1 MSTIEIKVTGRELSF
16 INMPTISAGAVGA
29 DSIKFEFESPSV
41 WDGYIKY
48 CVVFKNRSQYC
59 PEALDNSNIAQ
70 ISSNMLSNEGILYI
84 GLCGYK
90 DATRL
95 TSTIVSYEIKNG
107 VYCIHSSEEEEL
119 AKTKFEQIL
128 EYYDATLRE
137 QQAINERLDEI
148 EKAPF
153 NVKLFG
159 ARGNGIDD
167 DAGAIQSAINAAR
180 DAGGGT
186 VFFPSGTYYFSHTVT
201 FASNIKLQGDI
212 NTVFTADKISGDYP
226 KRTSNFLEIGSLG
239 GNSVTEYN
247 GFSNVEINNIIFDLG
262 GQWSLNGDVLTYK
275 AKYDSSSPTGSFR
288 GFYSYCP
295 IVACHGDGLRVINC
309 TFKNGIYGGYT
320 GNGGTNPHIMDL
332 GGVKNILIE
341 GCTFEPIFATTTGIS
356 NWMGINGS
364 DTGSPDP
371 TNFELIQLDACYGD
385 GGTSGIKGKF
395 DGTICR
401 DVIIRN
407 NKFYGLPDY
416 DWKKVVN
423 NTGDNDQLLIKPNI
437 TVSTNA
443 ASAIYDINYSQW
455 RFGKYAAIGTCHE
468 FKNSNYQPQNV
479 EIYDNYFEG
488 SWNSHYCG
496 SKPCI
501 NEAFNAAIEANH
513 KDVQGRLYPIINEKW
528 EPARKFCNGA
538 IYAYPGARGYN
549 VHNNTFKET
558 TPYTENKSTAVF
570 LYSSLAGTVHDN
582 IFIEYGEPLP
592 RGKKE
597 ESMSGFTFEAG
608 DAWSSSKTG
617 YYDGVAYCK
626 SSNNIWIKNGE
637 LSEELDCLGKVQD
650 INFAPIENSDDT
662 TAGYTLSFTKT
673 NGTGA
678 FSVMH
683 GKDGTSPTIKL
694 TGLVSNDPDIRDGTQ
709 VTITDVNGT
718 DSFQV
723 YDGKSAYEIA
733 LDSGFEG
740 SKEEWLE
747 SLHGDGADFMGTEF
761 TDDDQGKFVHIGT
774 DRKPELVNLLGARW
788 EIGTGGLDFTSIV
801 GRTWFMDRVRR
812 ALCDAGMVFDV
823 VRYGAIGNGQTDD
836 GWAIQTA
843 IDECHAIGGGTI
855 HFPAGIYNI
864 TRTLFYYS
872 NMTFKFEKGAM
883 IRKMTDTD
891 HGSSNPSAIFA
902 PYFETEIALL
912 NNGKGTSGFASNR
925 YAVENVVFEGGTI
938 SGYSWN
944 GSSVNTSPSSV
955 VLLTCLCRN
964 IKFYNMTFD
973 GNSGGHSI
981 EINSSTDVTV
991 RDCRFTGFVSSPG
1004 LMNPTNSSLRDWSN
1018 AGGMYTENIQIDA
1031 ATAGAIASQLRITKG
1046 DESYKA
1052 PNGKIYDVWYK
1063 YTRDTSLNYRAIGG
1077 YFDFTLLPPGD
1088 QYNIHQDAIGE
1099 KLSYLNKDNTPLTQD
1114 QIKGM
1119 PGFHQCCHNIEIA
1132 SCYFENNQDTEGGT
1146 WTWVPPT
1153 SGQNNGHW
1161 ASLPN
1166 TCFVSAIGCH
1176 TSFRAINESHANE
1189 AHDKHSGIKIHDNT
1203 FIWPTNHYHGGT
1215 ANDSS
1220 YWRGVIAFGT
1230 NESVNSN
1237 KAFEDVHIYNVSI
1250 HGNMFYRNKDCLI
1263 DETQPKIGYAIT
1275 TIRDDTRYTRENVN
1289 VPQSK
1294 YKIYGNFYAGIN
1306 GWENGTSSEIYQE
1319 GSTLVITDGIS
1330 MPVKSGENLMF
1341 Y

>member
-1 MSTIEIKVTGRELSF
+1 MSILDISVNERNLFFKNT
-16 INMPTISAGAVGA
+16 PTITTESRDIDYVRFDFEDTSWSEYTKFCVFM
-29 DSIKFEFESPSV
+29 DSSEQNKISRLLEV
-41 WDGYIKY
+41 D
-48 CVVFKNRSQYC
+48 FKAKI
-59 PEALDNSNIAQ
+59 PNSFLRKEEY
-70 ISSNMLSNEGILYI
+70 MYI
-84 GLCGYK
+84 GLCGVK
-90 DATRL
+90 TTGEEI
-95 TSTIVSYEIKNG
+95 TSTILIYNP
-107 VYCIHSSEEEEL
+107 
-119 AKTKFEQIL
+119 AKGIFDIGESVEPPSNFYDQALENYNQIL
-128 EYYDATLRE
+128 NLCNEISETYDSLME
-137 QQAINERLDEI
+137 NL
-148 EKAPF
+148 PF
-153 NVKLFG
+153 YNVKYFG
-159 ARGNGIDD
+159 AIGDGIVDD
-167 DAGAIQSAINAAR
+167 STAIQNTINTAR
-180 DAGGGT
+180 DAGGG
-186 VFFPSGTYYFSHTVT
+186 VVYFPSGTYYFSKSIT
-201 FASNIKLQGDI
+201 FASNIKLLGDT
-212 NTVFTADKISGDYP
+212 NTIFTADKDLGYDADGLKIYDYSSM
-226 KRTSNFLEIGSLG
+226 RTSNFLNIGTA
-239 GNSVTEYN
+239 NSGEYN

-262 GQWSLNGDVLTYK
+262 GQWWFDDSNRLNYR
-275 AKYDSSSPTGSFR
+275 AKYNPSQPSDSFE

-295 IVACHGDGLRVINC
+295 IIACHGDGLRIINC

-320 GNGGTNPHIMDL
+320 GNAGTNPHIMDI

-341 GCTFEPIFATTTGIS
+341 GCTFEPLFMTTTGIS
-356 NWMGINGS
+356 CWKGVNTT
-364 DTGSPDP
+364 DTGMPDP
-371 TNFELIQLDACYGD
+371 INCEPIQFDACYGD
-385 GGTSGIKGKF
+385 GGTSGVKGKL

-401 DVIIRN
+401 DIVVRN
-407 NKFYGLPDY
+407 NKFYGLPNY
-416 DWKKVVN
+416 DWRDAQNK
-423 NTGDNDQLLIKPNI
+423 TGDNDFIIIELNKQISNGST
-437 TVSTNA
+437 TVS
-443 ASAIYDINYSQW
+443 YDVSYAQW
-455 RFGKYAAIGTCHE
+455 RFASYPAIGTCHITTSASVTLPGSSSSIHVPS
-468 FKNSNYQPQNV
+468 FTLQPQNV

-488 SWNSHYCG
+488 HWSSHYSG
-496 SKPCI
+496 STLLGNTAFIKAIAENNIDSSGRLLPI
-501 NEAFNAAIEANH
+501 NEW
-513 KDVQGRLYPIINEKW
+513 KY

-549 VHNNTFKET
+549 IHNNIFKELT
-558 TPYTENKSTAVF
+558 SYTENKSTAVF
-570 LYSSLAGTVHDN
+570 LYGSLAGIVHDN
-582 IFIEYGEPLP
+582 TFIDFGEPLP
-592 RGKKE
+592 VGTKKE
-597 ESMSGFTFEAG
+597 NMNGINFESE
-608 DAWSSSKTG
+608 DDWSSSKTG
-617 YYDGVAYCK
+617 YYDGLAYCN

-637 LSEELDCLGKVQD
+637 LSEELSYLRKVLD
-650 INFAPIENSDDT
+650 VDFKPIKNDYGVNVGYMLDFA
-662 TAGYTLSFTKT
+662 KT
-673 NGTGA
+673 NGTSGVYITT
-678 FSVMH
+678 SQN
-683 GKDGTSPTIKL
+683 GDDG
-694 TGLVSNDPDIRDGTQ
+694 
-709 VTITDVNGT
+709 
-718 DSFQV
+718 
-723 YDGKSAYEIA
+723 
-733 LDSGFEG
+733 SG
-740 SKEEWLE
+740 
-747 SLHGDGADFMGTEF
+747 
-761 TDDDQGKFVHIGT
+761 V
-774 DRKPELVNLLGARW
+774 
-788 EIGTGGLDFTSIV
+788 
-801 GRTWFMDRVRR
+801 
-812 ALCDAGMVFDV
+812 CFDV
-823 VRYGAIGNGQTDD
+823 RMFGASGGGAVDD
-836 GWAIQTA
+836 GWAIQSA
-843 IDECHAIGGGTI
+843 IDRCRDMGGGTI
-855 HFPAGIYNI
+855 YFPKGKYNI

-872 NMTFKFEKGAM
+872 NMTFKFEEGAM

-1004 LMNPTNSSLRDWSN
+1004 LMDPTNSSLRDWN
-1018 AGGMYTENIQIDA
+1018 NTGGMYTENIQIDA

-1052 PNGKIYDVWYK
+1052 PNGKTYDVWYK
-1063 YTRDTSLNYRAIGG
+1063 YTRDTSLSYRAIGG

-1176 TSFRAINESHANE
+1176 TSFRAINESHANV

-1230 NESVNSN
+1230 NESVSG
-1237 KAFEDVHIYNVSI
+1237 KAFKNVHIYNVSI

-1263 DETQPKIGYAIT
+1263 DETQTVTGYAIT
-1275 TIRDDTRYTRENVN
+1275 ANRDDIRYTRENSN

-1306 GWENGTSSEIYQE
+1306 GWENGTSSEIYKE
-1319 GSTLVITDGIS
+1319 GSVLTVKTQVDGLIF
-1330 MPVKSGENLMF
+1330 N
-1341 Y
+1341 